1 MATQIPPPPKR
12 QRLAK
17 KDEPDPFPSDIQVVV
32 QLSTA
37 EDGSFGP
44 PVTLPSGVDRAG
56 LELLAN
62 SLRGTTSEPQPY
74 SFSVALP
81 AEDGSTIS
89 LPIDSSLA
97 ESLRRHQL
105 LVSFESTLTIECRP
119 EAVFRVREISRCSS
133 SHKGH
138 DQAIL
143 CAAFSPT
150 GNALAT
156 GSGDN
161 TARIWDLD
169 TETPRHQLV
178 GHTGWLLC
186 VEWDPLGRTLAT
198 GSMDAR
204 VRLWDPKTGKAL
216 GDGMRGHAK
225 WITSLAWE
233 PAHLYVDALPARL
246 IVAATPPR
254 LASLRRPKTALCA
267 SGTRRT
273 GRRPSRSAGTRP
285 ASTSCDGAARASSTR
300 PARTGPSSAGARR
313 MCVMSALPARVCIR
327 STS

>member
-17 KDEPDPFPSDIQVVV
+17 KDEPPPFPTDVQVVV

-233 PAHLYVDALPARL
+233 PAHLCVGSF
-246 IVAATPPR
+246 
-254 LASLRRPKTALCA
+254 AS
-267 SGTRRT
+267 
-273 GRRPSRSAGTRP
+273 
-285 ASTSCDGAARASSTR
+285 RADR
-300 PARTGPSSAGARR
+300 Q
-313 MCVMSALPARVCIR
+313 
-327 STS
+327 